1 MRCCA
6 AALLAAQ
13 AARAASSAYFH
24 PAGAPSPRPREET
37 IPVVDIGPYI
47 RWREAVGK
55 YWPHDGAAPLPDECE
70 KIVKQW
76 GDAFRKCG
84 FCQVLG
90 HGVPDDVI
98 AKARELGRDFFEATT
113 DAERDAC
120 AGDGG
125 RGYKGVGAVAVA
137 ASGVTA
143 DGASTIKRPPDY
155 ASEFVFL
162 GDGDDAAL
170 PVPGLDDALHDYF
183 RACRRANE
191 CFLELTARALGLEP
205 STFAGDFEGDSW
217 LNRLRLAYYPSQ
229 AGKPPGTRQL
239 RYGEHTDWQC
249 FTIVAQDKQGLEV
262 EVPCSA
268 EAYAEASED
277 RRGSRENSMFVPC
290 TPVPGALTVNAGD
303 QIQILTNGIFRSCVH
318 RVANPDPSD
327 ATARLSLVLFTGPR
341 PDARLAPLAA
351 LGPPKWAPTTS
362 GEHVKAKIAAAAAA
376 E

>member
-1 MRCCA
+1 MNFACPHR
-6 AALLAAQ
+6 
-13 AARAASSAYFH
+13 
-24 PAGAPSPRPREET
+24 
-37 IPVVDIGPYI
+37 IPHELCQKPQ
-47 RWREAVGK
+47 
-55 YWPHDGAAPLPDECE
+55 PLPCPSQLGGEFRLTSLVDL
-70 KIVKQW
+70 K
-76 GDAFRKCG
+76 GDAFRACG

-90 HGVPDDVI
+90 HGVPDDVVS
-98 AKARELGRDFFEATT
+98 KARELGRDFFEATT
-113 DAERDAC
+113 DAEREAC

-162 GDGDDAAL
+162 GDGDDAQL
-170 PVPGLDDALHDYF
+170 PVPGLNEALRDYF

-191 CFLELTARALGLEP
+191 CFLELTARALHLEP
-205 STFAGDFEGDSW
+205 STFAGDFEGESW

-318 RVANPDPSD
+318 RVA
-327 ATARLSLVLFTGPR
+327 LSLI
-341 PDARLAPLAA
+341 
-351 LGPPKWAPTTS
+351 
-362 GEHVKAKIAAAAAA
+362 HI
-376 E
+376 